1 MFVVYLFNQINQ
13 NFNFQQKQTNC
24 SLSMSKNESS
34 NFHQE
39 NTNNN
44 CNTNDVNHLRYIMG
58 RQILKKYSA
67 KFLSVLR
74 SKMLQKM
81 SKQQFEI
88 LNDKSHRLEDF
99 ESKQSTPFLNKWSQ
113 NKQYTNLNSL
123 ICLSLQIPLF
133 STESNTIFIL
143 NGIETAL
150 FYVLGF
156 YFSTL
161 SCFQTQGQ
169 APQFIDKMNL
179 VFIIIQLIQLAIQFN
194 SGIYREGKYISDRFQ
209 ILKNCLTSYI
219 FYSRISIIAIF
230 LHIEISYQQNFIYLF
245 IIIAHSYSIFCFL
258 SKLQEKVVQ
267 FQILKKI
274 TSLILLINYAFCIAH
289 VASLMWVYIGIAES
303 QAQQKSWIAQ
313 FLKIDE
319 NNIEQNKFEIYIASL
334 HYIIVTMVTVGYG
347 DIYPTTSNERLLNIL
362 VMITSS
368 FVFAYIVNSVGQ
380 ILSEIHNSKKEIEN
394 KKSIIKAY
402 MKKKNVSIELQ
413 QKILQYLY
421 YFWIKSK
428 NSKCNEEQLIIN
440 ELSDELKQTLLME
453 ANKLIVQ
460 DYILFSQNF
469 SEQFLQK
476 VVQII
481 QEKNF
486 CPFQQIFSVGEKNT
500 SIYFVEEGSAEKY
513 IDLYEPVSLNKKG
526 IHIIQTLEKGMFFG
540 VQEFFTGKQRLFNV
554 RSKDFCTLLCID
566 REDFMHLLKDFSK
579 DFERFCDIRDTLI
592 FNPEKSDVKL
602 ECYGCQQLNHLI
614 ENCPYVHY
622 IPDQQKVILKNGY
635 NYVENKRSIF
645 RRKKLKM
652 TKNNTFHNILQIQID
667 QNKFQISR
675 NDIIEQYMADNIQ
688 FDDDSEQGSDNNS
701 NKEDDQAENFATSI
715 REIQKLEDRNTIFL
729 NSPCQRDEV
738 FAANMNQS
746 LDKYDSYERLKSGQS
761 QIKDIPQNFS
771 QSLVKRQISQ
781 LFYENQ
787 DDHRE
792 KNRKSTFVNSQ
803 SNQINLAPLTPGINR
818 SKSRSNQ
825 NIEPE
830 MFNEGQSLHQVSSP
844 HKISLPSITEL
855 NSSQNINQIEQ
866 VQKERNNTY
875 ISKNQPPAQ
884 YQSTANGSG
893 NSLSFNKKIN
903 ENLKRNSIDTMKTS
917 FINQNKQ
924 FFLRNQKNRN
934 MSKILFQQ
942 VEQHIQKLQEQF
954 IQTQLQNKT
963 IYQQENYLI
972 YFDLVKSFTNYKPQY
987 NVAEVLKNY
996 RILQLKSLNLDIFKF
1011 QPSLQPDEQK
1021 NISRSFSNLKKR
1033 RQSKG
1038 LAQNQ
1043 GKQLLKKYNIQQDE
1057 IDASQQSYLKD
1068 SIQKKPGFSDFIF
1081 KIQSASFLDT
1091 LTNKN
1096 NKYQSPLII
1105 GRPEQNQNSGLE
1117 NKFYNN
1123 EKEEFIVDTPKS
1135 SVHSLKYLPQYKN
1148 FEISKKSQFHDNSN
1162 TNQNSDI
1169 YGYRD
1174 RSDSEIIKEI
1184 DISSI
1189 HY

>member
-1 MFVVYLFNQINQ
+1 
-13 NFNFQQKQTNC
+13 
-24 SLSMSKNESS
+24 MSKNDSS
-34 NFHQE
+34 NYQVE
-39 NTNNN
+39 NTNPN
-44 CNTNDVNHLRYIMG
+44 CNTNDGNHLRQIIG

-81 SKQQFEI
+81 SKQQFQI
-88 LNDKSHRLEDF
+88 LNDKSHRLEGF
-99 ESKQSTPFLNKWSQ
+99 QEKKSSLNTNEWSQ
-113 NKQYTNLNSL
+113 NKQYTNLNNL
-123 ICLSLQIPLF
+123 ICFSLQIPLF
-133 STESNTIFIL
+133 STESNTIFMISA
-143 NGIETAL
+143 IETVL
-150 FYVLGF
+150 FYILGF

-161 SCFQTQGQ
+161 SCFQTQEQ
-169 APQFIDKMNL
+169 APEFIDKMNL
-179 VFIIIQLIQLAIQFN
+179 IFIIIQMIQLAIQFN
-194 SGIYREGKYISDRFQ
+194 SGIYREGKYISNRFY

-219 FYSRISIIAIF
+219 FYSRISIIALF

-303 QAQQKSWIAQ
+303 QTQQKSWIAQ
-313 FLKIDE
+313 FLKIDQ
-319 NNIEQNKFEIYIASL
+319 NSIEQNKFEIYIASL

-347 DIYPTTSNERLLNIL
+347 DIYPTNSSERLLNIL

-413 QKILQYLY
+413 QQILQYLY

-460 DYILFSQNF
+460 DYDLFRQNF

-486 CPFQQIFSVGEKNT
+486 CPFQQIFTVGEKDT

-513 IDLYEPVSLNKKG
+513 IDLNEPISLNKKG
-526 IHIIQTLEKGMFFG
+526 IHVIQTLEKGMFFG
-540 VQEFFTGKQRLFNV
+540 VQEFFTGRKRLFNV

-566 REDFMHLLKDFSK
+566 RQDFLNLLKDFSK

-592 FNPEKSDVKL
+592 FNPEKSDVKQ

-614 ENCPYVHY
+614 ENCPYVHF
-622 IPDQQKVILKNGY
+622 IPDKQRVILKNGY
-635 NYVENKRSIF
+635 NYIENKRSIF
-645 RRKKLKM
+645 SRKKIKM
-652 TKNNTFHNILQIQID
+652 TKNNTFHNIMQIQID
-667 QNKFQISR
+667 QNRFQIQKIE
-675 NDIIEQYMADNIQ
+675 IIEQYMADNIQ
-688 FDDDSEQGSDNNS
+688 FDDDSDQDDDNNT
-701 NKEDDQAENFATSI
+701 NKQDDQAENYITSI
-715 REIQKLEDRNTIFL
+715 REIQKLDDRNTIFV
-729 NSPCQRDEV
+729 NSPCQRDE
-738 FAANMNQS
+738 AYQANMNQS
-746 LDKYDSYERLKSGQS
+746 LDKYESYERLKTGQS
-761 QIKDIPQNFS
+761 QIKETPQNFS
-771 QSLVKRQISQ
+771 QSLIKRQISQ
-781 LFYENQ
+781 LFHDNQ
-787 DDHRE
+787 EELRE

-803 SNQINLAPLTPGINR
+803 PNQINLAPLTPGISR
-818 SKSRSNQ
+818 TRSRSNQ
-825 NIEPE
+825 NIELE
-830 MFNEGQSLHQVSSP
+830 MINEPQSIHQGNSP
-844 HKISLPSITEL
+844 NKISLPSITEL
-855 NSSQNINQIEQ
+855 NSSQNIQNIVQIEQ
-866 VQKERNNTY
+866 GQKERNNTY
-875 ISKNQPPAQ
+875 ISKNQHTTP
-884 YQSTANGSG
+884 YQSNTNGSG

-903 ENLKRNSIDTMKTS
+903 EHIKRNSIETMKTS
-917 FINQNKQ
+917 FLNQNKQ
-924 FFLRNQKNRN
+924 LFLRTPKNRN
-934 MSKILFQQ
+934 MSKLLFQQ

-963 IYQQENYLI
+963 IYQQENSLL
-972 YFDLVKSFTNYKPQY
+972 YFDFVKSFTHYKPQQ
-987 NVAEVLKNY
+987 NVAEVLKRY
-996 RILQLKSLNLDIFKF
+996 RTLQLKSLKIDIFNF
-1011 QPSLQPDEQK
+1011 QPSLQPVEEK

-1033 RQSKG
+1033 RQSK
-1038 LAQNQ
+1038 AIVQNQ
-1043 GKQLLKKYNIQQDE
+1043 GKQLLKKYNIQQEE
-1057 IDASQQSYLKD
+1057 IEDSQLSYLKD
-1068 SIQKKPGFSDFIF
+1068 SIQKKQGFSDFIF

-1096 NKYQSPLII
+1096 TKQQSPFIVSKND
-1105 GRPEQNQNSGLE
+1105 QKNSRLEIE
-1117 NKFYNN
+1117 NKLYNYDQ
-1123 EKEEFIVDTPKS
+1123 EEFIVDTPKS
-1135 SVHSLKYLPQYKN
+1135 SVHSLKYLPQFKN
-1148 FEISKKSQFHDNSN
+1148 FEIQKKSQFHDNSN
-1162 TNQNSDI
+1162 THQNSDI
-1169 YGYRD
+1169 YGDRD
-1174 RSDSEIIKEI
+1174 KSESESIKEI